1 LDIFFF
7 VERLL
12 VFASPLSFSL
22 ATFLALSAGAR
33 RTGFVSRRASAFVE
47 SVSNGGSFSGFRS
60 GVTTLLETRAFGYVG
75 FEGFVA
81 GADGFGSGFGSA
93 SSEEASAGGV
103 SGRRVSTLDA
113 VFVVCVSVRFSTDGF
128 GTVFS
133 DAFAEITRLLRV
145 AASSAGVSAAR
156 EETREEAPSAAAGG
170 DAEGYSSGEAS
181 GGGAVG
187 AGSFVAGVSTVR
199 SAASVP
205 NVLRN
210 SATVLEDVSDE
221 SSFEKEA
228 PPLQLLTDF
237 SGALE
242 VGANAATASRF
253 GASRFGAD
261 DSALDGFTTPV
272 EGMDEGM
279 DEGLFFCSGFFV
291 FFVTAVGSA
300 TRVSGATAFADV
312 ATIEDGEDDVIVAGA
327 FVAFVSGA
335 LVRVAVASAG
345 FCSGTAAWNASR
357 HPMTYATLRT
367 PLTVPR
373 KLGGDTSERY
383 RGTICEDAPTPTPTT
398 SRPIV
403 MAPNESALALINVP
417 IVNGTVVANSA
428 ALRPCASASGPMP
441 RPPRKPPATSTET
454 TAPFA
459 ATSSAKPRSSAI
471 APRGALITALWYPN
485 KNAPRH
491 AVATLGTRP
500 GPTSSQSNGFCDA
513 FASPSAVEDVEDE
526 DDDDP
531 LGCRDGSSVAETSD
545 ASSSRA
551 SAFVLVSF
559 DAFVSFGP
567 DGIARAVA
575 RPRGGGLAGLRTT
588 AGLTSAGVATG
599 RRPALTTRTCE
610 KPRLALD
617 VAASAN
623 AGRVIA
629 ATARETR
636 RRGSSRPA
644 RRLCPWTA
652 REPSLRRAVGRAS
665 PTSFRA
671 IDARRPGIG
680 RKHGSLQ
687 LYFSRDAR

>member
-210 SATVLEDVSDE
+210 STTVLEDE
-221 SSFEKEA
+221 SAFEKDLEFA
-228 PPLQLLTDF
+228 PPLQLLTDG
-237 SGALE
+237 GAPE
-242 VGANAATASRF
+242 DGAEAATALDATTR
-253 GASRFGAD
+253 RFGAD
-261 DSALDGFTTPV
+261 DSALDAFSTPV
-272 EGMDEGM
+272 EGNDEGM
-279 DEGLFFCSGFFV
+279 DEGLFRSG
-291 FFVTAVGSA
+291 FVTAAGSA
-300 TRVSGATAFADV
+300 TRVVGATAFADI
-312 ATIEDGEDDVIVAGA
+312 ATIEDGA
-327 FVAFVSGA
+327 FVAG
-335 LVRVAVASAG
+335 AVASAGLEPSAPSAVEGASKPGGG